1 MLKHL
6 IGLVLLGFFAGA
18 SAQAQLLNLPNGVSD
33 IGTNASGTGVGIGTK
48 NPSDIIHIYRNI
60 AYLKLDGKNPEN
72 YGGHSNVG
80 ISFLHEGGGAFKI
93 YKHTL
98 PYYGTGDVHMTF
110 ESKKGI
116 HFSNSKNQ
124 IRFSNL
130 NWSDDPNVLN
140 GPLAPFRFDDTV
152 AAPKIIIGDIDTVSG
167 TPKNFELPA
176 GFNFAVQ
183 RNSYFKGNVNLG
195 TIAGTGFPAG
205 YKLNVDNGAYIGKNV
220 LIEDPANDGVA
231 RLRLKG
237 PDGQPVS
244 SYLSLEDDQGETA
257 RWFRIVN
264 NTEVNRLEIASPER
278 GNIMIISRVNGNI
291 GISTDPGGEKMKIV
305 SHASGAVLAAHSGSP
320 ENSAT
325 VNIGRS
331 GAELTLA
338 AVAVNGHYSADAAV
352 GDMVIRTEDNTKKLI
367 FNNGS
372 GSSSLVVQKDKI
384 GIGITANIADRLHVN
399 NGIIRITGTDA
410 AADISTPGLRLG
422 SHSSNYSWIQS
433 SQAPLALNP
442 NSGTYVAI
450 GFDPLDPN
458 IVLPDPQ
465 DNYKLMVKG
474 KMLVEEVKVR
484 LAANWP
490 DYVFA
495 PDYKLAPLE
504 EVESFIQENRHL
516 PQVPSAAT
524 VEKEGFELA
533 AMNAL
538 LLKKVEELTLYLI
551 EQNKKMEA
559 LEKRLERIEE

>member
-33 IGTNASGTGVGIGTK
+33 IGTNASGTGVGIGTDVPQSPLHLY
-48 NPSDIIHIYRNI
+48 NQNAMLTLHGQENHLPTSYEGIR
-60 AYLKLDGKNPEN
+60 LKDDRSANDFLFQR
-72 YGGHSNVG
+72 
-80 ISFLHEGGGAFKI
+80 SFF
-93 YKHTL
+93 
-98 PYYGTGDVHMTF
+98 PNWGTGGVHLSF
-110 ESKKGI
+110 SGKKGI
-116 HFSNSKNQ
+116 HFMDNADE
-124 IRFSNL
+124 IRFSTHDWATTYSPL
-130 NWSDDPNVLN
+130 R
-140 GPLAPFRFDDTV
+140 GPVAPFRFDDRV
-152 AAPKIIIGDIDTVSG
+152 AMPTLIVG
-167 TPKNFELPA
+167 TSYSTPGGGTNFSMPT
-176 GFNFAVQ
+176 GFGFAVQ
-183 RNSYFKGNVNLG
+183 PDGYFKGNVLISNSSNP
-195 TIAGTGFPAG
+195 GFPAG
-205 YKLNVDNGAYIGKNV
+205 YRLSVDEGAYIGKNV

-237 PDGQPVS
+237 PDGRPVS
-244 SYLSLEDDQGETA
+244 SYLSLEDDQGETS

-278 GNIMIISRVNGNI
+278 GNIMILNRFNGNI

-305 SHASGAVLAAHSGSP
+305 SHASGGVLAAHSGSP

-399 NGIIRITGTDA
+399 NGITRITGTDA

-450 GFDPLDPN
+450 GFDPLDPT

-516 PQVPSAAT
+516 PQVPAAAT